1 VLLPRRLERGDVV
14 GIVSPSSPVA
24 ASVPRRFE
32 RGVAELERRGFR
44 VRVGE
49 HARSETG
56 WTAGRPADRAA
67 DLHSMFTDPEVRGIV
82 CTVGGFNANQLLE
95 LLDYDLI
102 AANPKLFVGFSDIT
116 ALHGAIHA
124 RTGLA
129 TMIGPALLGQWGE
142 PGGMHDY
149 TWAAFERVAMR
160 AEPAG
165 VFRQPAHWYP
175 ERLWWDEQ
183 DDRPRRPEPAAPWR
197 TVRGGRAEGPIV
209 AGNVNTLLLLNGTPW
224 WPSLDGALLCL
235 EDDEDYGKPW
245 MVERQLFQLRQLGVF
260 ERAAGLAYGRI
271 HPEAGFEEPALGAS
285 FESDRAIDQI
295 LLRATA
301 GTMIPVAT
309 GLDFSHTDPLLTLP
323 WGVRARLEAGDDV
336 TLELLE
342 PAVS

>member
-1 VLLPRRLERGDVV
+1 MTLLPRRLSGGEVV

-24 ASVPRRFE
+24 AACPRRFE

-49 HARSETG
+49 HARSRTG
-56 WTAGRPADRAA
+56 WTAGSAEDRAA
-67 DLHSMFTDPEVRGIV
+67 DLHAMFADPEVRGIV
-82 CTVGGFNANQLLE
+82 CTIGGYNANQLLE

-102 AANPKLFVGFSDIT
+102 AANPKVFVGYSDIT

-129 TMIGPALLGQWGE
+129 TMIGPAVLPQLGE
-142 PGGMHDY
+142 FGGVDAY
-149 TWAAFERVAMR
+149 TWSAFERVAMT

-165 VFRQPAHWYP
+165 AFHAPESWYP
-175 ERLWWDEQ
+175 ERLMWDEQ
-183 DDRPRRPEPAAPWR
+183 DDRPRTAEPAAPWR
-197 TVRGGRAEGPIV
+197 TVRPGRAEGPIV
-209 AGNVNTLLLLNGTPW
+209 AGNVNTLLLLQGTPW

-235 EDDEDYGKPW
+235 EDDDEYGKPW

-271 HPEAGFEEPALGAS
+271 DPGAGFE
-285 FESDRAIDQI
+285 SDAWIGEI

-301 GTMIPVAT
+301 GLDLPVAA
-309 GLDFSHTDPLLTLP
+309 GLDFSHTTPLLTLP
-323 WGVRARLEAGDDV
+323 WGVRARLDAGDEV
-336 TLELLE
+336 TLTLLE
-342 PAVS
+342 AAVT

>member
-1 VLLPRRLERGDVV
+1 MLARRLERGDLV
-14 GIVSPSSPVA
+14 GIVSPSSAVA
-24 ASVPRRFE
+24 AATPRRFD

-49 HARSETG
+49 HARSKTG
-56 WTAGRPADRAA
+56 WTAGRAEDRAA
-67 DLHSMFTDPEVRGIV
+67 DLHAMFADPEVRAIV
-82 CTVGGFNANQLLE
+82 CTIGGYNANQLLE
-95 LLDYDLI
+95 LLDYGLI
-102 AANPKLFVGFSDIT
+102 AAHPKLFVGYSDIT

-129 TMIGPALLGQWGE
+129 TMIGPALLTQWGE
-142 PGGMHDY
+142 HGGVHST
-149 TWAAFERVAMR
+149 TWDAFERVAMR

-165 VFRQPAHWYP
+165 VFRQPEQWYP

-183 DDRPRRPEPAAPWR
+183 DDRPRRPEPAPPWR

-224 WPSLDGALLCL
+224 WPSFDGALLCL
-235 EDDEDYGKPW
+235 EDDEEYGKPW
-245 MVERQLFQLRQLGVF
+245 MVERQLFQLRHLGVL
-260 ERAAGLAYGRI
+260 ERAAGLAYGRV
-271 HPEAGFEEPALGAS
+271 HPEAGFESEIELD
-285 FESDRAIDQI
+285 EI

-301 GTMIPVAT
+301 GLDIPVAA

-323 WGVRARLEAGDDV
+323 WGIRARLDAGDEV

-342 PAVS
+342 AAVV

>member
-1 VLLPRRLERGDVV
+1 VLPRRLEQGDLV

-24 ASVPRRFE
+24 AGTPRRFE

-49 HARSETG
+49 HARSKTG
-56 WTAGRPADRAA
+56 WTAGTPVDRVA
-67 DLHSMFTDPEVRGIV
+67 DLHAMFVDPEVRAIV
-82 CTVGGFNANQLLE
+82 CTIGGYNANQLLE

-129 TMIGPALLGQWGE
+129 TMLGPALLGQFGE
-142 PGGMHDY
+142 DGGVHDY
-149 TWAAFERVAMR
+149 TWDAFERVAMH
-160 AEPAG
+160 AAPAG
-165 VFRQPAHWYP
+165 VFRQPEHWYP
-175 ERLWWDEQ
+175 ERLWWDTQ
-183 DDRPRRPEPAAPWR
+183 DDRPRRPEPAPPWR
-197 TVRGGRAEGPIV
+197 TVRDGSGEGPIV

-224 WPSLDGALLCL
+224 SPSLDGALLCL
-235 EDDEDYGKPW
+235 EDDEEYGKPW
-245 MVERQLFQLRQLGVF
+245 MVERQLFQLRHLGAF
-260 ERAAGLAYGRI
+260 ERVAAVAYGRI
-271 HPEAGFEEPALGAS
+271 HPESG
-285 FESDRAIDQI
+285 FESDEWIDEI

-301 GTMIPVAT
+301 GTKIPVAA

-323 WGVRARLEAGDDV
+323 WGVRARLDTGDEV

-342 PAVS
+342 AAVD